1 MQHSG
6 VVSLAWLAES
16 ASVGSQYITHR
27 LKSFVCL
34 ELVLYSLVF
43 SCFFSHCHYY
53 RLVPNTSKK
62 LLGRKQSTGFQTHLS
77 CDPTVLLSSRG
88 VGVPFCLEEG
98 QIFHKYSVNILKENT
113 TKTQKALRI
122 IEAHINHF
130 RRTILNLDE
139 NDLHIS
145 EQRSCKLPL
154 CSEFL
159 DFIKKDIQ
167 PSSFLIFLQ
176 NRDGSFFPLVSLKAR
191 HRHHYNRPVS
201 SFRGILWPR
210 LKPLCYRTVKSQ
222 QQFHLL
228 WYLFPSTLL
237 TVSSCAGMMPSVLH
251 ILTPR

>member
-1 MQHSG
+1 MES
-6 VVSLAWLAES
+6 S

-34 ELVLYSLVF
+34 ELVLYSLFF

-53 RLVPNTSKK
+53 RLVPNTEKVVRSETIY
-62 LLGRKQSTGFQTHLS
+62 GIPAHPS

-98 QIFHKYSVNILKENT
+98 QIFHKYSINILKENT

-145 EQRSCKLPL
+145 EQCSCKLPL

-176 NRDGSFFPLVSLKAR
+176 NRDGSFFPLMSLKAR

-228 WYLFPSTLL
+228 RCLFPSTLL